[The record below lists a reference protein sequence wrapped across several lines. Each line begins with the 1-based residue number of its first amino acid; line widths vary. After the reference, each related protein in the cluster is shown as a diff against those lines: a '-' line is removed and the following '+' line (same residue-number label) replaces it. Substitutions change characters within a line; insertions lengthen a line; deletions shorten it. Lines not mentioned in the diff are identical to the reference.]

1 MGYVKDKYDVTLNQS
16 IWDACISDES
26 DTYYTYNLI
35 PVCITGF
42 TDTSSQCEE
51 EDNYVNYQYFQAIT
65 NVSFNR
71 EVKNGP
77 DRRPVGLREAEHR
90 KRRRDVRG
98 RHVRRGRFH
107 GAGWRPER
115 RVLDRDCLKNR
126 AKPFF
131 LNSTPWRDDR
141 CGFFFV

>member
-51 EDNYVNYQYFQAIT
+51 EDNYVNYQNFQAIT

-71 EVKNGP
+71 EVKNGRI
-77 DRRPVGLREAEHR
+77 DGLSGFA
-90 KRRRDVRG
+90 KLNIASGVATSADAMS
-98 RHVRRGRFH
+98 
-107 GAGWRPER
+107 GAVVSMGQGG
-115 RVLDRDCLKNR
+115 VLSD
-126 AKPFF
+126 A
-131 LNSTPWRDDR
+131 SWT
-141 CGFFFV
+141 VIA